1 MRRRL
6 IALLA
11 PALLL
16 AVPAPGSASLILAL
30 DLPTLVSR
38 ADQISVVDVV
48 SVTSAWNETHD
59 RITTTI
65 DVKVVDS
72 WKGAAAPA
80 THVQVVQPGGTVGEI
95 EMRVDGMP
103 RFQVGER
110 TLLFLRLH
118 GGGARASVVG
128 MAQGKRPVTRE
139 ANSDRWMV
147 SAPDRAGADFVRT
160 TPASAAIFT
169 ARPRT
174 LTDLRTEVRALVG
187 AGAGTTAP
195 ANAPAGTR

>member
-1 MRRRL
+1 MRSPRRL
-6 IALLA
+6 IAMLA

-16 AVPAPGSASLILAL
+16 ALPAPGSASLILAL

-48 SVTSAWNETHD
+48 SVTPAWNQAHD

-65 DVKVVDS
+65 DLTVVES

-80 THVQVVQPGGTVGEI
+80 THLRVVQPGGTVGEI

-110 TLLFLRLH
+110 TLLFLRQRS
-118 GGGARASVVG
+118 GADHASVVG

-139 ANSDRWMV
+139 AGSGRWMV

-160 TPASAAIFT
+160 TPASGAIFT
-169 ARPRT
+169 AHPRA
-174 LTDLRTEVRALVG
+174 LTDLRSEVRALVG
-187 AGAGTTAP
+187 TGAA
-195 ANAPAGTR
+195 APAGSR

>member
-1 MRRRL
+1 ML
-6 IALLA
+6 V

-16 AVPAPGSASLILAL
+16 ALPSVGSASLILAL
-30 DLPTLVSR
+30 DLPTMVSR

-48 SVTSAWNETHD
+48 SVTSAWNAAHD

-72 WKGAAAPA
+72 WKGSAAPT
-80 THVQVVQPGGTVGEI
+80 THLQVVQSGGTVGEI

-103 RFQVGER
+103 HFQVGER

-118 GGGARASVVG
+118 AGPDHASVVG
-128 MAQGKRPVTRE
+128 MAQGKRPMTRDAGSE
-139 ANSDRWMV
+139 RWMV
-147 SAPDRAGADFVRT
+147 SAPGRAGADFVRT

-169 ARPRT
+169 ARPRA
-174 LTDLRTEVRALVG
+174 LTDLRSEVRALVS
-187 AGAGTTAP
+187 AGARP
-195 ANAPAGTR
+195 AAPAGTR

>member
-1 MRRRL
+1 MASRMRSPRRL
-6 IALLA
+6 IAMLA

-16 AVPAPGSASLILAL
+16 ALTARGSASLILAL

-48 SVTSAWNETHD
+48 SVTSAWNTAHD

-72 WKGAAAPA
+72 WKGTAAPA
-80 THVQVVQPGGTVGEI
+80 THLQVVQPGGTVDQI

-103 RFQVGER
+103 HFQVGER

-118 GGGARASVVG
+118 GGPDHASVVG
-128 MAQGKRPVTRE
+128 MAQGKRAVTRE
-139 ANSDRWMV
+139 GGSGRWMV
-147 SAPDRAGADFVRT
+147 TAPDRAGADFVRT
-160 TPASAAIFT
+160 TPGSARIFT
-169 ARPRT
+169 ARPRA
-174 LTDLRTEVRALVG
+174 LKDLRNEVRALVG
-187 AGAGTTAP
+187 A
-195 ANAPAGTR
+195 PAGAQ